1 VIRTFIDVGVLIVA
15 TRGEDE
21 IAERALEILK
31 DPNREFASSV
41 FLKLEV
47 VPKAT
52 YNKRTDEVEF
62 YEEFFGAVTYWA
74 NDIER
79 IIQEAYQESCQ
90 SGLGAMDALHVMA
103 AVSVGATGTY
113 PTNMILRCFTSFLV
127 RQFKSCSFSGIGS
140 EFITN
145 EKPEKSIHRTNSI
158 RVISI
163 YPSRN

>member
-1 VIRTFIDVGVLIVA
+1 MIRTFIDAGVLIVA
-15 TRGEDE
+15 ARGEDE

-52 YNKRTDEVEF
+52 YNKRNDEVEF

-79 IIQEAYQESCQ
+79 IIQDAYQESCQ

-103 AVSVGATGTY
+103 AVSVGAA
-113 PTNMILRCFTSFLV
+113 
-127 RQFKSCSFSGIGS
+127 

>member
-1 VIRTFIDVGVLIVA
+1 MIRTFIDAGVLIVA

-79 IIQEAYQESCQ
+79 IIQDAYQESCQ

-103 AVSVGATGTY
+103 AVSVGAT
-113 PTNMILRCFTSFLV
+113 
-127 RQFKSCSFSGIGS
+127 

>member
-1 VIRTFIDVGVLIVA
+1 VIRTFIDAGVLIVA
-15 TRGEDE
+15 ARGEDE

-52 YNKRTDEVEF
+52 FNKRTDEVEF

-79 IIQEAYQESCQ
+79 IIQDAYQESCQ

-103 AVSVGATGTY
+103 AVSVGAT
-113 PTNMILRCFTSFLV
+113 
-127 RQFKSCSFSGIGS
+127 

>member
-1 VIRTFIDVGVLIVA
+1 VIRTFIDAGVLIVA
-15 TRGEDE
+15 ARGEDV

-79 IIQEAYQESCQ
+79 IIQDAYQESCQ

-103 AVSVGATGTY
+103 AVSVGAT
-113 PTNMILRCFTSFLV
+113 
-127 RQFKSCSFSGIGS
+127 

-158 RVISI
+158 RVTSI

>member
-1 VIRTFIDVGVLIVA
+1 VIRTFIDAGVLIVA
-15 TRGEDE
+15 ARGEDE

-52 YNKRTDEVEF
+52 YNKRNDEVEF

-79 IIQEAYQESCQ
+79 IIQDAYQESCQ

-103 AVSVGATGTY
+103 AVAVGAT
-113 PTNMILRCFTSFLV
+113 
-127 RQFKSCSFSGIGS
+127 